1 MRMGLTNL
9 HKIAGGRKVP
19 GYACTANELMR
30 RFFIGLDVLSSGGID
45 WSLIMSG
52 FVDASVPPYMVR
64 SYLRDLGAVDGRYL
78 ARGTALGGYVLGCL
92 GHRVPSSLFLGSPY
106 MCVLYSRMFVGG
118 RWLDGEGV
126 ISGNDVA
133 CLLYARYVV
142 GGELPGFM
150 HNRMVMESYVGCSEA
165 MRVYFREFGGD

>member
-1 MRMGLTNL
+1 MHMGLTNL

-30 RFFIGLDVLSSGGID
+30 RFFVGLDVLSSRGFD
-45 WSLIMSG
+45 LAHYERG

-64 SYLRDLGAVDGRYL
+64 SYFRDLGAVDGRYL
-78 ARGTALGGYVLGCL
+78 SRGTALGSYLLSCL
-92 GHRVPSSLFLGSPY
+92 GHKVCSSVFLGSPY

-118 RWLDGEGV
+118 RWRDGEEV

-165 MRVYFREFGGD
+165 MRVYFGEFGGD